1 MHILRISQIPR
12 LLLTFLFIGL
22 IISPSQSLRAE
33 TSVEA
38 SLNQKILNTMNQL
51 ITKLKQNKSEY
62 AEDEN
67 LFYQELNDE
76 LSRFI
81 NFKRIALKVMG
92 KHVRRA
98 TKEERDSFILVF
110 KRSLYQAYA
119 AVLLDNDNVQVKVL
133 GSVVNERNPG
143 KAKTN
148 LEIIS
153 GNGTKYPLSYSLHKE
168 KDQVFRVENIVV
180 MGVNIGL
187 SFRDRFQQQ
196 MKIHRGSIKGV
207 IENWSSEGLAQS
219 SSGSSST

>member
-1 MHILRISQIPR
+1 MHNIRIRQTTR
-12 LLLTFLFIGL
+12 LLLTFLFITL
-22 IISPSQSLRAE
+22 IPAASQSLRAE
-33 TSVEA
+33 TEVEA
-38 SLNQKILNTMNQL
+38 SLNQKILSTMNQL
-51 ITKLKQNKSEY
+51 ITKLKQNKSVY
-62 AEDEN
+62 AEDES
-67 LFYQELNDE
+67 LFYRELNHE

-98 TKEERDSFILVF
+98 TKEERASFIQVF

-133 GSVVNERNPG
+133 GSVINERNPG

-196 MKIHRGSIKGV
+196 MKIHRGSIKSV
-207 IENWSSEGLAQS
+207 IENWSAEEVTQS
-219 SSGSSST
+219 PSSSSST